1 MRNIKPTH
9 KPIKTFYAELKQY
22 ENLGATNETEIRL
35 AFATL
40 FQHYARQNNLTL
52 ICEKSLRTPQNTT
65 IYVDGMLTDNVFG
78 LPRGYWEAKDLH
90 DNLATAVR
98 QKFDVGYPQD
108 NILFTTQERA
118 ILYQDGQEVMDI
130 GIADAEAF
138 IRVLHAFFSYEQAD
152 VANWERAAVE
162 FKDKVPALGER
173 AAILIQNEEAT
184 NARFQEAFADFYR
197 HCQAAINPNLS
208 KSAVEEMLIQHLL
221 TERIFRT
228 VFDNPDFTRRNII
241 AREIENVIDALT
253 WQAYNRSEFL
263 RELNPFYGAIER
275 AAATFIDFSQKQ
287 HFLNTVYEQ
296 FFQGFS
302 VKVADTHGIVYTP
315 QPIVNFMVKSVSHL
329 LATEFGRSLSDTG
342 VHIIDPFVGTGNFI
356 VRLIQ
361 AIDKTALKAKYS
373 DELHCNEVLL
383 MPYYIASMNIEHEFY
398 VATKQYQPFDNLCL
412 VDTFDLTAERQL
424 SLFAPENTR
433 RVERQKETE
442 MFVVIG
448 NPPYNARQMDE
459 NDANKNRKYP
469 ELDRQIQET
478 YAEASTATNKTA
490 LYDPYVKAIHWALD
504 RVKTN
509 GIVALVTNHNFITG
523 QAFDGMRKHLS
534 DACDKI
540 YLLDLGGN
548 VRKGAPG
555 DSNVFDIQVGVS
567 INLFVK
573 KGQHSD
579 EVANLASE
587 AVANPA
593 SEVIAPAHIFY
604 NGETAEMPKEA
615 TFEFLDACEHIGNVN
630 WDSIQPDA
638 RQTWLTEGLREDFE
652 TFVPIG
658 SKQAKA
664 AKGEVSGVIFHQFS
678 NGVKTNRDAW
688 TINFDREALAANI
701 QGMIGFYNTQVFK
714 WQGIADKS
722 SINIDDFAEYDD
734 GKISWS
740 RDLKAKLRT
749 GRIAEYDEHK
759 VRTCL
764 YRPFAKRNIFFD
776 RILNDVVYVF
786 PSIFPTSQTETENQ
800 VICVNISREKPF
812 TSLMTNCISE
822 HIMTGGFGSAGQ
834 YFPFYIYNEDGTN
847 RRENITDWAL
857 TRFREHYKDDKI
869 SKWDIFH
876 YTYAL
881 LHHPSYRER
890 YQVNLKRDLPHIPY
904 APEFWEFVAAGRRL
918 ADIHV
923 HYEEQPQ
930 YKLDLIETPDMPLD
944 WRVEQMKF
952 SSKDK
957 TEIKYNDFLTLA
969 GIPAEAFAYRLGNR
983 SALEWVVDQYRV
995 KTDKRSGIV
1004 NDPNRADDE
1013 TYIVDLI
1020 RRVIGVSLETVGIV
1034 EGLSGLDIGG
1044 EI

>member
-1 MRNIKPTH
+1 MRDIKPTH

-22 ENLGATNETEIRL
+22 ESLGATNETEIRL

-90 DNLATAVR
+90 DNLATAIR
-98 QKFDVGYPQD
+98 QKFDAGYPQD

-118 ILYQDGQEVMDI
+118 ILYQDGQEVMDV

-173 AAILIQNEEAT
+173 AARLIQNEEAT
-184 NARFQEAFADFYR
+184 NARFQEAFTDFYR
-197 HCQAAINPNLS
+197 HCQEAINPNLS

-263 RELNPFYGAIER
+263 RELNPFYSAIER

-433 RVERQKETE
+433 RVEKQKQTE

-504 RVKTN
+504 RVETD
-509 GIVALVTNHNFITG
+509 GIVAFVTNHNFIDG

-548 VRKGAPG
+548 IRKGNAG
-555 DSNVFDIQVGVS
+555 DANVFDIQVGVS

-573 KGQHSD
+573 KRQHSG

-587 AVANPA
+587 VRA
-593 SEVIAPAHIFY
+593 SADIFY
-604 NGETAEMPKEA
+604 NSETAEMPKEA

-638 RQTWLTEGLREDFE
+638 RHTWLTEGLREDFE
-652 TFVPIG
+652 TFLPMG

-664 AKGEVSGVIFHQFS
+664 AKGEVPGVIFHQFS
-678 NGVKTNRDAW
+678 SGVQTNRDAW
-688 TINFDREALAANI
+688 VINFNQNSLAGNI
-701 QGMIGFYNTQVFK
+701 QRTIKFYNSQVFN
-714 WQGIADKS
+714 WERRENPDEDV
-722 SINIDDFAEYDD
+722 DDFANYDS
-734 GKISWS
+734 KQISWS
-740 RDLKAKLRT
+740 SGLKSQLKGGHT
-749 GRIAEYDEHK
+749 AEFTESKIRRH
-759 VRTCL
+759 L
-764 YRPFAKRNIFFD
+764 YRPFTKTNLFFD
-776 RILNDVVYVF
+776 RVLNQRVFVF
-786 PSIFPTSQTETENQ
+786 PRIFPTLDTEAENR
-800 VICVNISREKPF
+800 VICVNRSREKPF
-812 TSLMTNCISE
+812 TCLITDCIPE
-822 HIMTGGFGSAGQ
+822 HVMTGGFGSAGQ
-834 YFPFYIYNEDGTN
+834 YFPFYIYDEDGTN
-847 RRENITDWAL
+847 RRENITNWAL
-857 TRFREHYKDDKI
+857 VQFREHYKNEKI
-869 SKWDIFH
+869 TKWDIFH

-881 LHHPSYRER
+881 LHHPVYREQ

-904 APEFWEFVAAGRRL
+904 ASKFWEFVEAGKRL

-930 YKLDLIETPDMPLD
+930 YTLDLIEAPDMPLD

-952 SSKDK
+952 SKDK

-1013 TYIVDLI
+1013 SYIVDLI
-1020 RRVIGVSLETVGIV
+1020 RKVIGVSLETVGIV
-1034 EGLSGLDIGG
+1034 EGLSGLDISG
-1044 EI
+1044 EES

>member
-1 MRNIKPTH
+1 MRTIKPTH

-22 ENLGATNETEIRL
+22 EKLGATNETEVRL
-35 AFATL
+35 AFAIL
-40 FQHYARQNNLTL
+40 LQHYARQNNLTL
-52 ICEKSLRTPQNTT
+52 ICEKPLRTLQGTT
-65 IYVDGMLTDNVFG
+65 IYVDGMLTDNNFG

-118 ILYQDGQEVMDI
+118 ILYQDRQEILDVDI
-130 GIADAEAF
+130 TEPDAL
-138 IRVLHAFFSYEQAD
+138 IRVLHTFFGYEQPDIAD
-152 VANWERAAVE
+152 WERAVVE
-162 FKDKVPALGER
+162 FKDKVPALGKR
-173 AAILIQNEEAT
+173 AAALIKKEEDT
-184 NARFQEAFADFYR
+184 NARFQEAFTDFHR
-197 HCQAAINPNLS
+197 HCQEAINPNLA
-208 KSAVEEMLIQHLL
+208 KAAVEEMLIQHLL
-221 TERIFRT
+221 TEEIFST
-228 VFDNPDFTRRNII
+228 VFDNRDFTRRNII

-253 WQAYNRSEFL
+253 EHAYNRSEFL
-263 RELNPFYGAIER
+263 RELAPFYSTIQR

-315 QPIVNFMVKSVSHL
+315 QPIVNFMVKSISHL
-329 LATEFGRSLSDTG
+329 LATEFGRSLSDTA

-398 VATKQYQPFDNLCL
+398 VATNEYQPFDNLCL
-412 VDTFDLTAERQL
+412 VDTFDLTTERQL
-424 SLFAPENTR
+424 SMFAPENTR
-433 RVERQKETE
+433 RVERQKQTE

-448 NPPYNARQMDE
+448 NPPYNARQMHE

-478 YAEASTATNKTA
+478 YAQASRATNKTA
-490 LYDPYVKAIHWALD
+490 LYDPYVKAIHWALNRID
-504 RVKTN
+504 TD
-509 GIVALVTNHNFITG
+509 GIVAFVTNHNFIDA

-534 DACDKI
+534 DACDAI

-548 VRKGAPG
+548 VRKGHAG
-555 DSNVFDIQVGVS
+555 DANVFDIQVGVS

-573 KGQHSD
+573 KHQHQSKSAD
-579 EVANLASE
+579 
-587 AVANPA
+587 
-593 SEVIAPAHIFY
+593 IFY
-604 NGETAEMPKEA
+604 NDETAEMPKEA
-615 TFEFLDACEHIGNVN
+615 TFEFLDASEHIGNVN
-630 WDSIQPDA
+630 WDVIQPDA
-638 RQTWLTEGLREDFE
+638 RHTWLTEGLREDFE
-652 TFVPIG
+652 TFVPMG
-658 SKQAKA
+658 SKQAKT

-678 NGVKTNRDAW
+678 SGVKTNRDAW
-688 TINFDREALAANI
+688 TINFDPDTLTTNV
-701 QGMIGFYNTQVFK
+701 QHMIEFYNMQVFK
-714 WQGIADKS
+714 WQGITDKS

-734 GKISWS
+734 AKISWS
-740 RDLKAKLRT
+740 RDLKAKMRT

-786 PSIFPTSQTETENQ
+786 PSIFPTPETEGENR
-800 VICVNISREKPF
+800 VICVNVSREKPF
-812 TSLMTNCISE
+812 TCLMTDRIPE

-834 YFPFYIYNEDGTN
+834 HFPFYIFDEDGSN

-857 TRFREHYKDDKI
+857 AQFREHYKDDKI
-869 SKWDIFH
+869 TKWDIFH

-881 LHHPSYRER
+881 LHHPAYRER
-890 YQVNLKRDLPHIPY
+890 YQVNLKRDMPHIPY
-904 APEFWEFVAAGRRL
+904 APKFWEFVEAGKRL
-918 ADIHV
+918 ADIHI

-930 YKLDLIETPDMPLD
+930 YKLDLIEAPDMPLD
-944 WRVEQMKF
+944 WHVKQMKF
-952 SSKDK
+952 SKDK
-957 TEIKYNDFLTLA
+957 TQIKYNDFLTVA
-969 GIPAEAFAYRLGNR
+969 GIPAEAFQYRLGNR
-983 SALEWVVDQYRV
+983 AALEWVVDQYRV

-1020 RRVIGVSLETVGIV
+1020 RKVISVSLETVRII
-1034 EGLSGLDIGG
+1034 EALSALDIGG
-1044 EI
+1044 EV

>member
-22 ENLGATNETEIRL
+22 ESLGATNETEIRL

-90 DNLATAVR
+90 DTLATAVR
-98 QKFDVGYPQD
+98 QKFAAGYPQD

-118 ILYQDGQEVMDI
+118 ILYQDGQEVMDV

-138 IRVLHAFFSYEQAD
+138 IRVLHTFFSYEQAD

-315 QPIVNFMVKSVSHL
+315 QPIVNFMMKSVSHL

-412 VDTFDLTAERQL
+412 VDTFDLTTERQL

-459 NDANKNRKYP
+459 NNANKNRKYP

-490 LYDPYVKAIHWALD
+490 LYDPYVKAIHWALN
-504 RVKTN
+504 RVETD
-509 GIVALVTNHNFITG
+509 GIVAFVTNHNFITG

-548 VRKGAPG
+548 VRKGHAG

-573 KGQHSD
+573 KRQHSG

-587 AVANPA
+587 VGA
-593 SEVIAPAHIFY
+593 SADIFY
-604 NGETAEMPKEA
+604 NGETAEMHREA

-678 NGVKTNRDAW
+678 SGVQTNRDAW
-688 TINFDREALAANI
+688 VINFNQNSLAENI
-701 QGMIGFYNTQVFK
+701 QQTIKFYNSQVFN
-714 WQGIADKS
+714 WERRENPDEDV
-722 SINIDDFAEYDD
+722 DDFVSYDS
-734 GKISWS
+734 KQISWS
-740 RDLKAKLRT
+740 SGLKSQLKGGHT
-749 GRIAEYDEHK
+749 AEFTESKIRRH
-759 VRTCL
+759 L
-764 YRPFAKRNIFFD
+764 YRPFTKTNLFFD
-776 RILNDVVYVF
+776 RVLNQRVFVF
-786 PSIFPTSQTETENQ
+786 PRIFPTLDTEGENQ
-800 VICVNISREKPF
+800 VICVNMTPEKPF
-812 TSLMTNCISE
+812 TCLMSDCIPG
-822 HIMTGGFGSAGQ
+822 HIVTGGFGSPGQ
-834 YFPFYIYNEDGTN
+834 CFPFYIYDEDGTN

-857 TRFREHYKDDKI
+857 AQFRDHYRDANI
-869 SKWDIFH
+869 TKWDIFH

-881 LHHPSYRER
+881 LHHSAYRER
-890 YQVNLKRDLPHIPY
+890 YQVNLKRDLPYIPY
-904 APEFWEFVAAGRRL
+904 APEFWKFVEAGRRL

-923 HYEEQPQ
+923 HYEDQEKYQ
-930 YKLDLIETPDMPLD
+930 LDLIETPDTPLD

-957 TEIKYNDFLTLA
+957 TKIKYNDFLTLA
-969 GIPAEAFAYRLGNR
+969 GIPAEAFQYRLGNR

-1020 RRVIGVSLETVGIV
+1020 RKVIGVSLETVRIV
-1034 EGLSGLDIGG
+1034 ERLSGLDISA
-1044 EI
+1044 EA

>member
-1 MRNIKPTH
+1 MRHIKPTH

-22 ENLGATNETEIRL
+22 EKLGATNETEVRL

-40 FQHYARQNNLTL
+40 LQHYARQNNLTL
-52 ICEKSLRTPQNTT
+52 ICEKPLRTLQGTT
-65 IYVDGMLTDNVFG
+65 IYVDGMLTDNNFG

-108 NILFTTQERA
+108 NILFTTQKRA
-118 ILYQDGQEVMDI
+118 ILYQDRQEVLDVDI
-130 GIADAEAF
+130 TEPDAL
-138 IRVLHAFFSYEQAD
+138 IRTLHTFFAYEQAD
-152 VANWERAAVE
+152 IADWERAVVE
-162 FKDKVPALGER
+162 FKDKVPALGKR
-173 AAILIQNEEAT
+173 AAALIKNEEDT
-184 NARFQEAFADFYR
+184 NARFQEAFTDFHR
-197 HCQAAINPNLS
+197 HCQEAINPNLA
-208 KSAVEEMLIQHLL
+208 KAAVEEMLIQHLL
-221 TERIFRT
+221 TEEIFST
-228 VFDNPDFTRRNII
+228 VFDNRDFTRRNII

-253 WQAYNRSEFL
+253 EHAYNRAEFL
-263 RELNPFYGAIER
+263 RELAPFYSAIQR

-398 VATKQYQPFDNLCL
+398 VATNQYQPFDNLCL
-412 VDTFDLTAERQL
+412 VDTFDLTTERQL
-424 SLFAPENTR
+424 SMFAPENTR
-433 RVERQKETE
+433 RVERQKQTE
-442 MFVVIG
+442 MFVIIG
-448 NPPYNARQMDE
+448 NPPYNARQMHE

-478 YAEASTATNKTA
+478 YAQASRATNKTA
-490 LYDPYVKAIHWALD
+490 LYDPYVKATHWALNRID
-504 RVKTN
+504 TD
-509 GIVALVTNHNFITG
+509 GIVAFVTNHNFIDA

-534 DACDKI
+534 DACDNI

-548 VRKGAPG
+548 IRKGHAG
-555 DSNVFDIQVGVS
+555 DANVFDIQVGVS

-573 KGQHSD
+573 KGQ
-579 EVANLASE
+579 EGE
-587 AVANPA
+587 EPA
-593 SEVIAPAHIFY
+593 RIFY
-604 NGETAEMPKEA
+604 NNETAEMNKEA
-615 TFEFLDACEHIGNVN
+615 TFEFLDASEHIGNVN

-638 RQTWLTEGLREDFE
+638 RHTWLTEGLREDFE
-652 TFVPIG
+652 TFVPMG
-658 SKQAKA
+658 SKQAKT

-678 NGVKTNRDAW
+678 SGVKTNRDAW
-688 TINFDREALAANI
+688 TINFDPDTLTTNVQR
-701 QGMIGFYNTQVFK
+701 MIEFYNTQVFK
-714 WQGIADKS
+714 WQGITEKS

-734 GKISWS
+734 AKISWS
-740 RDLKAKLRT
+740 RDLKAKMRT

-759 VRTCL
+759 IRTCL
-764 YRPFAKRNIFFD
+764 HRPFAKSNIFFD

-786 PSIFPTSQTETENQ
+786 PSIFPIPETEAENQ
-800 VICVNISREKPF
+800 VICVNRSREKPF
-812 TSLMTNCISE
+812 TPLMTNCLSE

-834 YFPFYIYNEDGTN
+834 CFPFYIYDEDGSN

-857 TRFREHYKDDKI
+857 AQFRKHYKDTNI
-869 SKWDIFH
+869 TKWNIFH

-881 LHHPSYRER
+881 LHHPAYREQ
-890 YQVNLKRDLPHIPY
+890 YQVNLKRDLPHLPY
-904 APEFWEFVAAGRRL
+904 APKFWEFVEAGRRL
-918 ADIHV
+918 ANIHI
-923 HYEEQPQ
+923 HYEDQPQ

-952 SSKDK
+952 SKDK
-957 TEIKYNDFLTLA
+957 TQIKYNDFLTLA
-969 GIPAEAFAYRLGNR
+969 GIPAEAFQYRLGNR
-983 SALEWVVDQYRV
+983 AALEWVVDQYRV

-1004 NDPNRADDE
+1004 NNPNRPDDE
-1013 TYIVDLI
+1013 TYIADLI
-1020 RRVIGVSLETVGIV
+1020 RKVISVSLETVRIV
-1034 EGLSGLDIGG
+1034 EKLSGLKIS
-1044 EI
+1044 EEES

>member
-1 MRNIKPTH
+1 MYNIPQKLTNQKVNTRMRNIKPTH

-22 ENLGATNETEIRL
+22 ESLGATNETEIRL

-40 FQHYARQNNLTL
+40 FQHYASQNNLTL
-52 ICEKSLRTPQNTT
+52 ICEKPLRTPQNTT

-98 QKFDVGYPQD
+98 QKFDAGYPQD

-118 ILYQDGQEVMDI
+118 ILYQDGQEVMDV

-138 IRVLHAFFSYEQAD
+138 IRVLHAFFNYEQAD

-173 AAILIQNEEAT
+173 AAALIQNEEAT

-197 HCQAAINPNLS
+197 HCQEAINPNLS

-315 QPIVNFMVKSVSHL
+315 QPIVSFMVKSVSHL

-356 VRLIQ
+356 VRLVQ

-398 VATKQYQPFDNLCL
+398 VATNQYQPFDNLCL

-424 SLFAPENTR
+424 SLFAQENTR

-478 YAEASTATNKTA
+478 YVEASTATNKTA
-490 LYDPYVKAIHWALD
+490 LYDPYVKAIHWALK
-504 RVKTN
+504 RVETD
-509 GIVALVTNHNFITG
+509 GIVAFVTNHNFIDG

-548 VRKGAPG
+548 IRKGHGG

-573 KGQHSD
+573 KGQHQSR
-579 EVANLASE
+579 
-587 AVANPA
+587 
-593 SEVIAPAHIFY
+593 PAHIFY
-604 NGETAEMPKEA
+604 NSETVEIPKEA

-630 WDSIQPDA
+630 WDSIQPDT
-638 RQTWLTEGLREDFE
+638 RHTWLTEGLREDFE
-652 TFVPIG
+652 TFMPIG
-658 SKQAKA
+658 SKTAKA
-664 AKGEVSGVIFHQFS
+664 ATGEVSGVIFHQFS
-678 NGVKTNRDAW
+678 GGVKTNRDAW
-688 TINFDREALAANI
+688 AINFDRDTLTTNV
-701 QGMIGFYNTQVFK
+701 QGMMEFYNAQVFE
-714 WQGIADKS
+714 WQSIMDKS
-722 SINIDDFAEYDD
+722 NTNVDDFVTYDNT
-734 GKISWS
+734 KINWS
-740 RDLKAKLRT
+740 RDLKAKLRG

-759 VRTCL
+759 VRTVV
-764 YRPFAKRNIFFD
+764 YRPFTKRNIFFD
-776 RILNDVVYVF
+776 RLLNDVVYVF
-786 PSIFPTSQTETENQ
+786 PSIFPTPNTEAENRI
-800 VICVNISREKPF
+800 ICVNMPKEKPF
-812 TSLMTNCISE
+812 TCLMTDCILEQVAS
-822 HIMTGGFGSAGQ
+822 GGFGSPTQ
-834 YFPFYIYNEDGTN
+834 CFPFYIYDEDGSN

-857 TRFREHYKDDKI
+857 AQFREHYKDANI
-869 SKWDIFH
+869 TKWDIFH

-881 LHHPSYRER
+881 LHHPAYREH

-904 APEFWEFVAAGRRL
+904 APKFWEFVKAGRQL
-918 ADIHV
+918 AEIHV
-923 HYEEQPQ
+923 HYEDQPKH
-930 YKLDLIETPDMPLD
+930 KLDLIETEGMSLD

-952 SSKDK
+952 SKDK
-957 TEIKYNDFLTLA
+957 TQIKYNDFLTLA
-969 GIPAEAFAYRLGNR
+969 GIPAEALQYRLGNR

-1020 RRVIGVSLETVGIV
+1020 RKIISVSLETVEIV
-1034 EGLSGLDIGG
+1034 DNLSALDIGA
-1044 EI
+1044 EV

>member
-1 MRNIKPTH
+1 MRNIKLTH

-90 DNLATAVR
+90 DNLTTAVR
-98 QKFDVGYPQD
+98 QKFAVGYPQD

-118 ILYQDGQEVMDI
+118 ILYQDGHEVMDV

-173 AAILIQNEEAT
+173 AAILIQNEEEN

-329 LATEFGRSLSDTG
+329 LETEFGRSLSDTG

-361 AIDKTALKAKYS
+361 GIDKTALKAKYS

-504 RVKTN
+504 RVETD
-509 GIVALVTNHNFITG
+509 GIVAFVTNHNFIDG

-548 VRKGAPG
+548 VRKGHAG

-573 KGQHSD
+573 KGQHSG

-587 AVANPA
+587 VK
-593 SEVIAPAHIFY
+593 APADIFY

-638 RQTWLTEGLREDFE
+638 RHTWLTEGLREDFE

-688 TINFDREALAANI
+688 TINFDREAVAANV

-722 SINIDDFAEYDD
+722 SINIDDFTEYDD

-812 TSLMTNCISE
+812 TSLMANCIPE

-834 YFPFYIYNEDGTN
+834 YFPFYIYDEDGTN

-857 TRFREHYKDDKI
+857 TQFREHYRDANI
-869 SKWDIFH
+869 TKWDIFY

-881 LHHPSYRER
+881 LHHSAYRER

-904 APEFWEFVAAGRRL
+904 APEFWEFVEAGRRL

-995 KTDKRSGIV
+995 KTDRRSGIK

-1020 RRVIGVSLETVGIV
+1020 RKVISVSLETVGIV
-1034 EGLSGLDIGG
+1034 EGLLGLKLGRESEDS
-1044 EI
+1044 

>member
-9 KPIKTFYAELKQY
+9 KPIQAFYTELKQY
-22 ENLGATNETEIRL
+22 EKLGATNETEVRL

-40 FQHYARQNNLTL
+40 LQHYARQNNLTL

-65 IYVDGMLTDNVFG
+65 IYVDGMLTDNTFG

-90 DNLATAVR
+90 DTLATAVR
-98 QKFDVGYPQD
+98 QKFEAGYPQD

-118 ILYQDGQEVMDI
+118 ILYQDRQAVLDVDI
-130 GIADAEAF
+130 TEPDAL
-138 IRVLHAFFSYEQAD
+138 IRALHTFFGYEQAD
-152 VANWERAAVE
+152 IADWERAVVE
-162 FKDKVPALGER
+162 FKDKVPALGKR
-173 AAILIQNEEAT
+173 AAALIQNEEAT
-184 NARFQEAFADFYR
+184 NTRFQEAFTDFHR
-197 HCQAAINPNLS
+197 HCQEAINPNLS

-302 VKVADTHGIVYTP
+302 IKVADTHGIVYTP

-361 AIDKTALKAKYS
+361 EIHKTALKAKYS

-398 VATKQYQPFDNLCL
+398 VATNQYQPFDNLCL

-424 SLFAPENTR
+424 PLFAPENTR
-433 RVERQKETE
+433 RVEKQKQTE

-504 RVKTN
+504 RVKAN
-509 GIVALVTNHNFITG
+509 GIVAFVTNHNFIDG

-548 VRKGAPG
+548 VRKGHAG
-555 DSNVFDIQVGVS
+555 DANVFDIQVGVS

-573 KGQHSD
+573 KRQNQAKSAD
-579 EVANLASE
+579 
-587 AVANPA
+587 
-593 SEVIAPAHIFY
+593 IFY
-604 NGETAEMPKEA
+604 NSETAELPKET
-615 TFEFLDACEHIGNVN
+615 TFEFLDASEHIGNVN

-638 RQTWLTEGLREDFE
+638 RHTWLTEGLREDFE
-652 TFVPIG
+652 TFIPIG

-664 AKGEVSGVIFHQFS
+664 AKGEISGVIFHQFS

-688 TINFDREALAANI
+688 AINFDQDALSKNVI
-701 QGMIGFYNTQVFK
+701 RMINTYNTQTLK
-714 WQGIADKS
+714 WQQQTARDVDG
-722 SINIDDFAEYDD
+722 FVVYDNA
-734 GKISWS
+734 KISWS
-740 RDLKAKLRT
+740 SGLKQKLIS
-749 GRIAEYDEHK
+749 GYIAEFNSE
-759 VRTCL
+759 RIRQIL
-764 YRPFAKRNIFFD
+764 YRPFTKSRLYFD
-776 RILNDVVYVF
+776 RFMAERVYVF
-786 PSIFPTSQTETENQ
+786 PSIFPTSDTETENR
-800 VICVNISREKPF
+800 VICVPGVGARANF
-812 TSLMTNCISE
+812 WCYLTSIIPNLVMTSIDPNQC
-822 HIMTGGFGSAGQ
+822 
-834 YFPFYIYNEDGTN
+834 FPFYIYDEDGSN

-857 TRFREHYKDDKI
+857 TQFREHYKDANI
-869 SKWDIFH
+869 TKWDIFH

-881 LHHPSYRER
+881 LHHPAYRER
-890 YQVNLKRDLPHIPY
+890 YQVNLKRDLPHIPF
-904 APEFWEFVAAGRRL
+904 APKFWEFVAAGGRL

-923 HYEEQPQ
+923 HYEDQPQ
-930 YKLDLIETPDMPLD
+930 YKLDLIEAPDMPLD
-944 WRVEQMKF
+944 WRVAQMKF
-952 SSKDK
+952 SKDK

-969 GIPAEAFAYRLGNR
+969 GIPAEAFQYRLGNR

-995 KTDKRSGIV
+995 KTDRRSGIK
-1004 NDPNRADDE
+1004 NDPNRLDDE

-1020 RRVIGVSLETVGIV
+1020 RKVISVSLETVGIV
-1034 EGLSGLDIGG
+1034 DRLSGLDIGG
-1044 EI
+1044 EES

>member
-9 KPIKTFYAELKQY
+9 KPIQTFYTELKQY
-22 ENLGATNETEIRL
+22 EKLGATNETEVRL

-40 FQHYARQNNLTL
+40 LQHYARQNNLTL
-52 ICEKSLRTPQNTT
+52 ICEKPLRTLQGTT
-65 IYVDGMLTDNVFG
+65 IYVDGMLTDNNFG

-90 DNLATAVR
+90 DNLTTAVR

-108 NILFTTQERA
+108 NILFTTQKRA
-118 ILYQDGQEVMDI
+118 ILYQDRQAVLDVDI
-130 GIADAEAF
+130 TEPDAL
-138 IRVLHAFFSYEQAD
+138 IRALHTFFGYEQAD
-152 VANWERAAVE
+152 IADWERAVVE
-162 FKDKVPALGER
+162 FKDKVPALGKR
-173 AAILIQNEEAT
+173 AAALIKKEEDT
-184 NARFQEAFADFYR
+184 NARFQEAFTDFHR
-197 HCQAAINPNLS
+197 HCQEAINPNLA
-208 KSAVEEMLIQHLL
+208 KAAVEEMLIQHLL
-221 TERIFRT
+221 TEEIFST
-228 VFDNPDFTRRNII
+228 VFDNRDFTRRNII

-253 WQAYNRSEFL
+253 EHAYNRAEFL
-263 RELNPFYGAIER
+263 RELAPFYKAIQR

-296 FFQGFS
+296 FFQGFP

-398 VATKQYQPFDNLCL
+398 VATNQYQPFDNLCL

-424 SLFAPENTR
+424 SMFAPENTR
-433 RVERQKETE
+433 RVERQKQTE

-478 YAEASTATNKTA
+478 YAEASKATNKTA
-490 LYDPYVKAIHWALD
+490 LYDPYVKAIHWALNRIETD
-504 RVKTN
+504 
-509 GIVALVTNHNFITG
+509 GIVAFVTNHNFIDG

-534 DACDKI
+534 DACDAI

-548 VRKGAPG
+548 VRKGHAG
-555 DSNVFDIQVGVS
+555 DANVFDIQVGVS

-573 KGQHSD
+573 KCQHS
-579 EVANLASE
+579 SK
-587 AVANPA
+587 PA
-593 SEVIAPAHIFY
+593 EIFY
-604 NGETAEMPKEA
+604 NSETATMPKEA
-615 TFEFLDACEHIGNVN
+615 TFEFLDKSEHIGNIN
-630 WDSIQPDA
+630 WDVIRPDA
-638 RQTWLTEGLREDFE
+638 RHTWLTEGLREDFE
-652 TFVPIG
+652 TFVPMG
-658 SKQAKA
+658 SKQAKT

-678 NGVKTNRDAW
+678 SGVKTNRDAW
-688 TINFDREALAANI
+688 TINFDRDTLTTNV
-701 QGMIGFYNTQVFK
+701 QQMIEFYNTQVFK
-714 WQGIADKS
+714 WQGITDKS

-734 GKISWS
+734 AKISWS
-740 RDLKAKLRT
+740 RDLKAKMRT
-749 GRIAEYDEHK
+749 GRIAEYDEQK
-759 VRTCL
+759 IRTCL
-764 YRPFAKRNIFFD
+764 HRPFAKSNIFFD
-776 RILNDVVYVF
+776 RTLNDVVYVF
-786 PSIFPTSQTETENQ
+786 PSIFPTLETEAENR
-800 VICVNISREKPF
+800 VICVNRSREKPF
-812 TSLMTNCISE
+812 TSLMTNCLSE

-834 YFPFYIYNEDGTN
+834 CFPFYIYDEDGTN

-857 TRFREHYKDDKI
+857 AQFRDHYKDANI
-869 SKWDIFH
+869 TKWDIFY

-881 LHHPSYRER
+881 LHHPAYREH
-890 YQVNLKRDLPHIPY
+890 YQANLKRDLPHIPY
-904 APEFWEFVAAGRRL
+904 APEFWEFVEAGRRL

-923 HYEEQPQ
+923 HYEDQPQ

-944 WRVEQMKF
+944 WRVAQMKF
-952 SSKDK
+952 SKDK
-957 TEIKYNDFLTLA
+957 TQIKYNDFLTLA
-969 GIPAEAFAYRLGNR
+969 GIPTEAFQYRLGNR
-983 SALEWVVDQYRV
+983 AALEWVVDQYRV
-995 KTDKRSGIV
+995 KTDRRSGIV
-1004 NDPNRADDE
+1004 NDPNRLDDE

-1020 RRVIGVSLETVGIV
+1020 RKVIGVSLETVGIV
-1034 EGLSGLDIGG
+1034 EKLSGLDIG
-1044 EI
+1044 

>member
-9 KPIKTFYAELKQY
+9 KPIQTFYTELKQY
-22 ENLGATNETEIRL
+22 EKLGATNETEVRL

-40 FQHYARQNNLTL
+40 LQHYARQNNLTL
-52 ICEKSLRTPQNTT
+52 ICEKPLRTLQGTI
-65 IYVDGMLTDNVFG
+65 IYVDGMLTDNNFG

-90 DNLATAVR
+90 DNLATAVK
-98 QKFDVGYPQD
+98 QKFEAGYPQD
-108 NILFTTQERA
+108 NILFTTQKRA
-118 ILYQDGQEVMDI
+118 ILYQDRQEVLDVDI
-130 GIADAEAF
+130 TEPDAL
-138 IRVLHAFFSYEQAD
+138 IRALHTFFCYEQAD
-152 VANWERAAVE
+152 IADWERAVVE
-162 FKDKVPALGER
+162 FKDKVPALGKR
-173 AAILIQNEEAT
+173 AAALIKKEEDT
-184 NARFQEAFADFYR
+184 NARFQEAFTDFHR
-197 HCQAAINPNLS
+197 HCQEAINPNLA
-208 KSAVEEMLIQHLL
+208 KAAVEEMLIQHLL
-221 TERIFRT
+221 TEEIFST
-228 VFDNPDFTRRNII
+228 VFDNRDFTRRNII

-253 WQAYNRSEFL
+253 EHAYNRAEFL
-263 RELNPFYGAIER
+263 RELAPFYRAIQR

-329 LATEFGRSLSDTG
+329 LATEFGRSLSETG

-398 VATKQYQPFDNLCL
+398 VATNQYQPFDNLCL

-424 SLFAPENTR
+424 SMFAPENTR
-433 RVERQKETE
+433 RVEKQKQAE

-459 NDANKNRKYP
+459 NDANKNRPYP

-478 YAEASTATNKTA
+478 YAEASKATNKTA

-504 RVKTN
+504 RIETD
-509 GIVALVTNHNFITG
+509 GTVAFVTNHNFIDG

-548 VRKGAPG
+548 VRKGHAG
-555 DSNVFDIQVGVS
+555 DANVFDIQVGVS

-573 KGQHSD
+573 KGQHPSK
-579 EVANLASE
+579 
-587 AVANPA
+587 PA
-593 SEVIAPAHIFY
+593 QIFY
-604 NGETAEMPKEA
+604 NSETAELSKEA
-615 TFEFLDACEHIGNVN
+615 TFGFLDASEHIGNVN

-638 RQTWLTEGLREDFE
+638 RHTWLTEGLREDFE
-652 TFVPIG
+652 TFVPMG
-658 SKQAKA
+658 SKQAKRE
-664 AKGEVSGVIFHQFS
+664 KGEVSDVIFHQFS
-678 NGVKTNRDAW
+678 SGVKTNRDAW
-688 TINFDREALAANI
+688 AINFDEDALSENVI
-701 QGMIGFYNTQVFK
+701 RMIDLYNTQTLK
-714 WQGIADKS
+714 WQQQTAQSVD
-722 SINIDDFAEYDD
+722 NFVVYDNT
-734 GKISWS
+734 KISWS
-740 RDLKAKLRT
+740 SGLKQKLIS
-749 GRIAEYDEHK
+749 GYIAEFSSE
-759 VRTCL
+759 RIRQTL
-764 YRPFAKRNIFFD
+764 YRPFTKSCLYFD
-776 RILNDVVYVF
+776 RFMAERVYVF
-786 PSIFPTSQTETENQ
+786 PSIFPISETEAENR

-812 TSLMTNCISE
+812 TCLIANCIPE

-834 YFPFYIYNEDGTN
+834 YFSFYIYDENGSN
-847 RRENITDWAL
+847 RQENITDWAL
-857 TRFREHYKDDKI
+857 AQCREHYKDANI
-869 SKWDIFH
+869 TKWDIFH
-876 YTYAL
+876 YIYAL
-881 LHHPSYRER
+881 LHHPEYRDR

-904 APEFWEFVAAGRRL
+904 APKFWEFVEAGRQL
-918 ADIHV
+918 ADIHI
-923 HYEEQPQ
+923 HYEDQPQ
-930 YKLDLIETPDMPLD
+930 YKLDLIEAPDMPLN

-952 SSKDK
+952 SKDK

-969 GIPAEAFAYRLGNR
+969 GIPAEAFQYRLGNR

-995 KTDKRSGIV
+995 KTDRRSGIV
-1004 NDPNRADDE
+1004 NNPNRADDE

-1020 RRVIGVSLETVGIV
+1020 RKVISVSLETVGII
-1034 EGLSGLDIGG
+1034 EGLSGLKIS
-1044 EI
+1044 EEES

>member
-9 KPIKTFYAELKQY
+9 KAIQVFYAELKQY
-22 ENLGATNETEIRL
+22 EKLGATNETEVRL

-40 FQHYARQNNLTL
+40 LQHYARQNNLTL
-52 ICEKSLRTPQNTT
+52 ICEKLLRTPQGTT
-65 IYVDGMLTDNVFG
+65 IYVDGMLTDNDFG

-98 QKFDVGYPQD
+98 QKFEAGYPKD

-118 ILYQDGQEVMDI
+118 ILYQDGQEVLDVDI
-130 GIADAEAF
+130 TEPDAL
-138 IRVLHAFFSYEQAD
+138 IRTLHAFFSYEQAD
-152 VANWERAAVE
+152 LADWERAVVE
-162 FKDKVPALGER
+162 FKDKGPALGER
-173 AAILIQNEEAT
+173 AATLIQNEEET
-184 NARFQEAFADFYR
+184 NPRFQEAFADFHR
-197 HCQAAINPNLS
+197 HCQEAINPNLS
-208 KSAVEEMLIQHLL
+208 KFAVEEMLIQHLL
-221 TERIFRT
+221 TERVFRT

-263 RELNPFYGAIER
+263 RVLNPFYSAIER

-329 LATEFGRSLSDTG
+329 LATEFGRALSDTG

-398 VATKQYQPFDNLCL
+398 VATNQYQPFDNLCL

-424 SLFAPENTR
+424 SMFAPENTR
-433 RVERQKETE
+433 RVERQKQTE

-448 NPPYNARQMDE
+448 NPPYNARQMHE

-478 YAEASTATNKTA
+478 YAQASNATNKTA
-490 LYDPYVKAIHWALD
+490 LYDPYVKAILWALN
-504 RVKTN
+504 RVETD
-509 GIVALVTNHNFITG
+509 GIVVFVTNHNFITG

-534 DACDKI
+534 DACDAI

-548 VRKGAPG
+548 VRKGHAG

-573 KGQHSD
+573 NSQHRG
-579 EVANLASE
+579 EVANLASKVRE
-587 AVANPA
+587 SAR
-593 SEVIAPAHIFY
+593 IFY
-604 NGETAEMPKEA
+604 NGETLEMNKEA
-615 TFEFLDACEHIGNVN
+615 TFEFLDKREHVGNVN
-630 WDSIQPDA
+630 WDPIQPDA
-638 RQTWLTEGLREDFE
+638 RHTWLTEGLREDFE
-652 TFVPIG
+652 TFLPMG
-658 SKQAKA
+658 SKQTKA
-664 AKGEVSGVIFHQFS
+664 EKGEISGVIFHQFS
-678 NGVKTNRDAW
+678 SGVKTNRDAW
-688 TINFDREALAANI
+688 TINFDRNTLTTNV
-701 QGMIGFYNTQVFK
+701 QQMIEFYNTQVFK
-714 WQGIADKS
+714 WQGLLEKS
-722 SINIDDFAEYDD
+722 NTNIDDFAEYDD
-734 GKISWS
+734 AKISWS
-740 RDLKAKLRT
+740 RDLKAKMRT

-764 YRPFAKRNIFFD
+764 HRPFAKSNIFFD

-786 PSIFPTSQTETENQ
+786 PSIFPTLETQAENR
-800 VICVNISREKPF
+800 VICVPNRGGRTDFWCYI
-812 TSLMTNCISE
+812 TNVIPHTVFITIDANQC
-822 HIMTGGFGSAGQ
+822 
-834 YFPFYIYNEDGTN
+834 FPFYIYDEDGSN

-857 TRFREHYKDDKI
+857 AQFREHYKNEKI
-869 SKWDIFH
+869 TKWDIFH

-881 LHHPSYRER
+881 LHHPAYRER

-904 APEFWEFVAAGRRL
+904 ASKFWEFVEAGKRL

-923 HYEEQPQ
+923 HYEDQPQ
-930 YKLDLIETPDMPLD
+930 YKLDLIEAPDTPLD
-944 WRVEQMKF
+944 WHIEQMKF
-952 SSKDK
+952 SKDK
-957 TEIKYNDFLTLA
+957 TQIKYNDFLTLA
-969 GIPAEAFAYRLGNR
+969 GIPAEAFQYRLGKR

-1020 RRVIGVSLETVGIV
+1020 RQVISVSLETVRIV
-1034 EGLSGLDIGG
+1034 EGLSALDIGA
-1044 EI
+1044 EA

>member
-9 KPIKTFYAELKQY
+9 KAIQTFYTELKQY
-22 ENLGATNETEIRL
+22 EKLGATNETEIRL

-40 FQHYARQNNLTL
+40 LQHYAQQNNLTL
-52 ICEKSLRTPQNTT
+52 ICEKPLRTLQGTT
-65 IYVDGMLTDNVFG
+65 IYVDGMLTDNNFG

-108 NILFTTQERA
+108 NILFTTQKRA
-118 ILYQDGQEVMDI
+118 ILYQDRQEVLDVDI
-130 GIADAEAF
+130 TEPDAL
-138 IRVLHAFFSYEQAD
+138 IRALHTFFGYEQAD
-152 VANWERAAVE
+152 IADWERAVVE
-162 FKDKVPALGER
+162 FKDKVPALGKR
-173 AAILIQNEEAT
+173 AAALIKKEEDT
-184 NARFQEAFADFYR
+184 NARFQEAFTDFHH
-197 HCQAAINPNLS
+197 HCQEAINPNLA
-208 KSAVEEMLIQHLL
+208 KAAVEEMLIQHLL
-221 TERIFRT
+221 TEEIFST
-228 VFDNPDFTRRNII
+228 VFDNRDFTRRNII

-253 WQAYNRSEFL
+253 EHAYNRAEFL
-263 RELNPFYGAIER
+263 RELAPFYKAIQR

-329 LATEFGRSLSDTG
+329 LATEFGRLLSDPG

-398 VATKQYQPFDNLCL
+398 VATNQYQPFDNLCL
-412 VDTFDLTAERQL
+412 VDTFDLTVSERQL
-424 SLFAPENTR
+424 SMFAPENTR
-433 RVERQKETE
+433 RVERQKQTE

-448 NPPYNARQMDE
+448 NPPYNARQMHE
-459 NDANKNRKYP
+459 NDANKNRPYP

-478 YAEASTATNKTA
+478 YAQASNATNKTA
-490 LYDPYVKAIHWALD
+490 LYDPYVKAIHWALNRIETD
-504 RVKTN
+504 
-509 GIVALVTNHNFITG
+509 GIVAFVTNHNFIDA

-548 VRKGAPG
+548 VRKGHAG
-555 DSNVFDIQVGVS
+555 DANVFDIQVGVS

-573 KGQHSD
+573 KHQYPSK
-579 EVANLASE
+579 
-587 AVANPA
+587 PA
-593 SEVIAPAHIFY
+593 KIFY
-604 NGETAEMPKEA
+604 NSETAELPKEA
-615 TFEFLDACEHIGNVN
+615 TFEFLDTYEHIGNVN
-630 WDSIQPDA
+630 WDVIQPDV
-638 RQTWLTEGLREDFE
+638 RHTWLTEGLREDFE
-652 TFVPIG
+652 TFVPMG
-658 SKQAKA
+658 SKQAKT
-664 AKGEVSGVIFHQFS
+664 AKGEVSDVIFHQFS
-678 NGVKTNRDAW
+678 SGVKTNRDAW
-688 TINFDREALAANI
+688 AINCDRDTLATNV
-701 QGMIGFYNTQVFK
+701 QRMIEFYNTQVFK
-714 WQGIADKS
+714 WQGITDKS
-722 SINIDDFAEYDD
+722 NINVDDFAEYDD
-734 GKISWS
+734 AKISWS
-740 RDLKAKLRT
+740 RDLKAKMRT

-764 YRPFAKRNIFFD
+764 HRPFAKSNIFFD

-786 PSIFPTSQTETENQ
+786 PSIFPTPETEAENR
-800 VICVNISREKPF
+800 VICVPNRGGRTDFWCYI
-812 TSLMTNCISE
+812 TNVIPHTVFITIDANQC
-822 HIMTGGFGSAGQ
+822 
-834 YFPFYIYNEDGTN
+834 FPFYIYDEDGTN

-857 TRFREHYKDDKI
+857 AQFREHYKDPNI
-869 SKWDIFH
+869 TKWDIFH

-881 LHHPSYRER
+881 LHHPGYRER
-890 YQVNLKRDLPHIPY
+890 YQVNLKRDLPHLPY
-904 APEFWEFVAAGRRL
+904 ASKFWEFVETGRRL
-918 ADIHV
+918 ADIHI
-923 HYEEQPQ
+923 HYENQPQ
-930 YKLDLIETPDMPLD
+930 YKLDLIEAPDMPLD
-944 WRVEQMKF
+944 WRVAQMKF
-952 SSKDK
+952 SKDK
-957 TEIKYNDFLTLA
+957 TQIKYNDFLTLT
-969 GIPAEAFAYRLGNR
+969 GIPAEAFQYRLGNR

-1020 RRVIGVSLETVGIV
+1020 RKVISVSLETVQIV
-1034 EGLSGLDIGG
+1034 EKLSGLDIG
-1044 EI
+1044 

>member
-1 MRNIKPTH
+1 MQNIKPTH
-9 KPIKTFYAELKQY
+9 KAIKTFYTELKQY
-22 ENLGATNETEIRL
+22 ESLGATNETEIRL

-40 FQHYARQNNLTL
+40 LQHYARQNNLTL

-98 QKFDVGYPQD
+98 QKFDAGYPQD

-118 ILYQDGQEVMDI
+118 ILYQDGQEVMAV
-130 GIADAEAF
+130 GIVEPEAF
-138 IRVLHAFFSYEQAD
+138 IRVLHAFFGYEQAD
-152 VANWERAAVE
+152 VANWERAAIE

-173 AAILIQNEEAT
+173 AAALIQNEEAT
-184 NARFQEAFADFYR
+184 NTRFQEAFADFYR

-342 VHIIDPFVGTGNFI
+342 VHLIDPFVGTGNFI
-356 VRLIQ
+356 VRLVQ
-361 AIDKTALKAKYS
+361 EIDKTALKAKYS

-398 VATKQYQPFDNLCL
+398 VATNQYQPFDNLCL

-424 SLFAPENTR
+424 SLFVPENTR
-433 RVERQKETE
+433 RVERQKQTE

-469 ELDRQIQET
+469 ELDRQIQDT
-478 YAEASTATNKTA
+478 YVQASTATNKTA
-490 LYDPYVKAIHWALD
+490 LYDPYVKAIHWALNRIETD
-504 RVKTN
+504 
-509 GIVALVTNHNFITG
+509 GIVAFVTNHNFIDG

-548 VRKGAPG
+548 IRKGHAG
-555 DSNVFDIQVGVS
+555 DANVFDIQVGVS

-573 KGQHSD
+573 KRQHPSKSAD
-579 EVANLASE
+579 
-587 AVANPA
+587 
-593 SEVIAPAHIFY
+593 IFY
-604 NGETAEMPKEA
+604 NGETAEMSKAA
-615 TFEFLDACEHIGNVN
+615 TFDFLDKCEHIGNVN

-638 RQTWLTEGLREDFE
+638 RHTWLTEGLREDFE
-652 TFVPIG
+652 TFIPVG
-658 SKQAKA
+658 SKQAKTE
-664 AKGEVSGVIFHQFS
+664 KGEVASVMFHQFS

-688 TINFDREALAANI
+688 AINFDRDVLGSNVTR
-701 QGMIGFYNTQVFK
+701 MIDAYNTQVLK
-714 WQGIADKS
+714 WQQQTGQDV
-722 SINIDDFAEYDD
+722 DDFVAYDSE
-734 GKISWS
+734 KISWS
-740 RDLKAKLRT
+740 SGLKQKLIS
-749 GRIAEYDEHK
+749 GYIAEFNSE
-759 VRTCL
+759 RIRQML
-764 YRPFAKRNIFFD
+764 YRPFTKSDFYFD
-776 RILNDVVYVF
+776 RFMAERVYVF
-786 PSIFPTSQTETENQ
+786 PSIFPTSETEVENR
-800 VICVNISREKPF
+800 VICVPNRGGRTDFWCYI
-812 TSLMTNCISE
+812 TNVIPHTVFITIDASQC
-822 HIMTGGFGSAGQ
+822 
-834 YFPFYIYNEDGTN
+834 FPFYIYDEDGTN

-857 TRFREHYKDDKI
+857 IQFREHYRDANI
-869 SKWDIFH
+869 TKWDIFH

-881 LHHPSYRER
+881 LHHPAYREQ

-904 APEFWEFVAAGRRL
+904 ASKFWEFVEAGKRL

-923 HYEEQPQ
+923 HYEEQPE
-930 YKLDLIETPDMPLD
+930 YKLDLIETPDTPLD
-944 WRVEQMKF
+944 WRVAQMKF
-952 SSKDK
+952 SKDK

-969 GIPAEAFAYRLGNR
+969 GIPTEAFQYRLGNR

-995 KTDKRSGIV
+995 KTDKRSGII

-1020 RRVIGVSLETVGIV
+1020 QKVISVSLETVEIV
-1034 EGLSGLDIGG
+1034 EQLSGLDIGA
-1044 EI
+1044 EA